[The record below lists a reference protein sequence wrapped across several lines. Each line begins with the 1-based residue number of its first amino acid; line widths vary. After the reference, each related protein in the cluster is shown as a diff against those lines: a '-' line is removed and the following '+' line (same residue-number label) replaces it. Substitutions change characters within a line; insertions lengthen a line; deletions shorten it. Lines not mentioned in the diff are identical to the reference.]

1 MKKKNC
7 ERIRKRDGVTIK
19 SKAIVLKNNLPKKI
33 PPKYKTLVVPSV
45 QSTNAL
51 TMYLRTKKVYFATQC
66 LSGLI
71 EHFWLSSQ
79 IITGPGTRKARKLTT
94 KESYGIKSDKH

>member
-1 MKKKNC
+1 MLKKKNC

-19 SKAIVLKNNLPKKI
+19 SKAIVLKNILPKKI

-51 TMYLRTKKVYFATQC
+51 TMYLRTNKVYFATQC
-66 LSGLI
+66 LSDLI
-71 EHFWLSSQ
+71 
-79 IITGPGTRKARKLTT
+79 P
-94 KESYGIKSDKH
+94 

>member
-1 MKKKNC
+1 M
-7 ERIRKRDGVTIK
+7 TIK

-51 TMYLRTKKVYFATQC
+51 TMDLRTNKVYFAIQC
-66 LSGLI
+66 LSDLI

-79 IITGPGTRKARKLTT
+79 TITGRGTRKARKLTA